1 MSCKC
6 FDNIPSFRKGLSFAE
21 RLDLSKCRCDARLV
35 VNEKKSRFELL
46 YCSKN
51 EVDKFKIDNYF
62 NQDKTQKKCDY
73 YFNYHPSGQPNVCIF
88 VELKGVDIETAVK
101 QIETTLSDFERNG
114 QFEAIKGAKVVCA
127 IVSTG
132 YPSYDATYRSLVKSL
147 KSKHKHLNPSIE
159 RKKYEMRYNPK
170 TGECFGKG
178 EK

>member
-6 FDNIPSFRKGLSFAE
+6 FDNIPSFRKELSFAE

-73 YFNYHPSGQPNVCIF
+73 YFNYHPSDQPNVCIF
-88 VELKGVDIETAVK
+88 VELKGGDIETAVK

-132 YPSYDATYRSLVKSL
+132 YPSDDATYRSLVKSL
-147 KSKHKHLNPSIE
+147 KSKHKRLNPSIE
-159 RKKYEMRYNPK
+159 RKKYEIRYNPK